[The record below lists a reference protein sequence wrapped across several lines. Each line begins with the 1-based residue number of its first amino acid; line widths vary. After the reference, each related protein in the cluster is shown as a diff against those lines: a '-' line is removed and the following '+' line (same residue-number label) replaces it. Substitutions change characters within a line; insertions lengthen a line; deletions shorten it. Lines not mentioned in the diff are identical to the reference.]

1 MGSRTF
7 SLKHRKW
14 SNVQFRTWKQVLL
27 CRRLSVK
34 VQARKRRWRERG
46 PAAHQVVLLNVYSPK
61 WELYERERQAGQVKC
76 RVSILLL
83 RMRVVYARRLN
94 LDVYVV
100 FADNPDYLEH
110 LAGLAGSD
118 SGEEDDIGKAR
129 SRSQSSSPARPRR
142 GQKYNDEHTLER
154 KYSKCRAVHMMS
166 FLLLVLHVFV
176 TSIC

>member
-1 MGSRTF
+1 
-7 SLKHRKW
+7 
-14 SNVQFRTWKQVLL
+14 
-27 CRRLSVK
+27 
-34 VQARKRRWRERG
+34 
-46 PAAHQVVLLNVYSPK
+46 
-61 WELYERERQAGQVKC
+61 
-76 RVSILLL
+76 
-83 RMRVVYARRLN
+83 MRVFYARRLN

-176 TSIC
+176 TRICQLSSEVKERSERRKIQTTFKVEKQREIQTAHFAQYDSCKGLLLAQAVGTRFA